1 MVDLLSR
8 RLKLRDIDVGK
19 EGQMSGALSGRM
31 AQLQELLNENGELS
45 QAPIS
50 VDPGD
55 FIRIGDDGSPGLALT
70 LPIAYDVW
78 YLWQTINVL
87 PEDAEERALFV
98 DLVLNPLLERLG
110 GLRPLR
116 TILKEQLVPGDP
128 PGDSFFFA
136 SGFSCI
142 KEMRFETFLKD
153 RAPEYPTPGPTRLT
167 QPGQDLQNSGQ
178 GDIYS
183 GYLAFPI
190 GSLGVMEQIS
200 FICDSLLDSIESEGQ
215 EYDGSYDAM
224 PGNTLL
230 PPFESQ
236 PTQCKGLKL
245 FEKAYLQACPD
256 VEYPAPAFQGTD
268 SILPHHWLRLWLPQ
282 ENKYPIPGE
291 FVGISV
297 KPQAVPPH
305 CWWFQETSPFLY
317 SGNWFETDYYTS
329 GIVLA
334 VIKNKADD
342 EYEVASVSPS
352 HPQRTG
358 YGDFSLAEG
367 QAFTFEDEIGSIYK
381 VRVKDQDIYLKST
394 DFKEYFVDERVA
406 IVKRAG
412 IINENFKWNQ
422 LEPGKQIPG
431 HTVESLQE
439 YDNGMSGQLFAIN
452 TEWVIAPITFYEE

>member
-1 MVDLLSR
+1 MRDLLSR
-8 RLKLRDIDVGK
+8 SLKLNDIDIGK
-19 EGQMSGALSGRM
+19 EGQMSGALSGRLS
-31 AQLQELLNENGELS
+31 QLRELLNENHAVS

-78 YLWQTINVL
+78 YLWQTVNTL
-87 PEDAEERALFV
+87 PEDDESRALFV
-98 DLVLNPLLERLG
+98 DLVLNPLLVRLG
-110 GLRPLR
+110 NLSLLR
-116 TILKEQLVPGDP
+116 TILKEHLVSGEAPGN
-128 PGDSFFFA
+128 SFFSA
-136 SGFSCI
+136 SGFYCI

-153 RAPEYPTPGPTRLT
+153 RAPEHPSPGPKKLT
-167 QPGQDLQNSGQ
+167 EAGLDLQNSGV

-183 GYLAFPI
+183 GYLAFPV

-200 FICDSLLDSIESEGQ
+200 FICDSLLDSLESGGQ
-215 EYDGSYDAM
+215 VYDGSYDAVV
-224 PGNTLL
+224 GNTLL
-230 PPFESQ
+230 PPIESQ
-236 PTQCKGLKL
+236 STQCKGLKL

-256 VEYPAPAFQGTD
+256 VEYPAAQMQGED
-268 SILPHHWLRLWLPQ
+268 SILPHHWMRLWLPK

-305 CWWFQETSPFLY
+305 CWWFQETSPLLY

-334 VIKNKADD
+334 VIKHILDE
-342 EYEVASVSPS
+342 EYEVASVSQQ

-358 YGDFSLAEG
+358 YGDCVLTEG
-367 QAFTFEDEIGSIYK
+367 QQVLFDEIGSIYK
-381 VRVKDQDIYLKST
+381 VRVKDQDLYLKST

-406 IVKRAG
+406 IIKKTG
-412 IINENFKWNQ
+412 IYNDNFKWNQ

-431 HTVESLQE
+431 NTVESLQD
-439 YDNGMSGQLFAIN
+439 YDYKMSGQLFAIN
-452 TEWVIAPITFYEE
+452 TDWVVVPITFYEE